1 MAPGVDG
8 QFVGMFSEDAKFRRP
23 SWLERLR
30 DKHVTGPFRTAEPQA
45 MPSGLIRSYVR
56 RVQDY
61 RPPSHATASLL
72 PHSLAG
78 SLVSDFATVAY
89 GHRRILIAPQRVT
102 TDSRQRV
109 IVTDSAVPA
118 VHVLDPRG
126 ENSFSILAGS
136 GRRIAWPSGVAVD
149 ADDNIYV
156 ADPDKGS
163 VFVYDTYGRFVRT
176 LGDFHGETLFE
187 APTGIAIDRA
197 NGHLYVA
204 DGPRNVVYM
213 LDLQGNELQR
223 VGEVWQRSETPGL
236 KTRHLVGSGELR
248 YPSDIAIGDRTLVV
262 LDSDGT
268 RVRIID
274 FDCNLIGGFSV
285 VHTAADR
292 AGGVAVD
299 NHGYIYVSY
308 LNSAEIK
315 IYKPDGQRLGS
326 FGQKGYRMG
335 QFNTPRGMFIDA
347 AQQLHVADSD
357 NARVQLFQLN
367 PSAPAADAN

>member
-1 MAPGVDG
+1 M
-8 QFVGMFSEDAKFRRP
+8 
-23 SWLERLR
+23 
-30 DKHVTGPFRTAEPQA
+30 
-45 MPSGLIRSYVR
+45 
-56 RVQDY
+56 
-61 RPPSHATASLL
+61 
-72 PHSLAG
+72 
-78 SLVSDFATVAY
+78 
-89 GHRRILIAPQRVT
+89 
-102 TDSRQRV
+102 
-109 IVTDSAVPA
+109 
-118 VHVLDPRG
+118 
-126 ENSFSILAGS
+126 
-136 GRRIAWPSGVAVD
+136 
-149 ADDNIYV
+149 
-156 ADPDKGS
+156 
-163 VFVYDTYGRFVRT
+163 
-176 LGDFHGETLFE
+176 
-187 APTGIAIDRA
+187 
-197 NGHLYVA
+197 
-204 DGPRNVVYM
+204 
-213 LDLQGNELQR
+213 
-223 VGEVWQRSETPGL
+223 
-236 KTRHLVGSGELR
+236 GSGELR
-248 YPSDIAIGDRTLVV
+248 YPSDIAIGDGTLVV